1 MLRIFLIFAITY
13 MVVAEADGIKK
24 INYEEGFKSVNYSGR
39 LGAGVYSKAHFTFD
53 ENGIDSGAYLKA
65 RIKLFKH
72 YRDAAKIE
80 YSGKVDPTSFKKT
93 GIGLSMSILEFEV
106 YHTGSTMLEEAN
118 VTIPPVDENVTD
130 GNATDRNTTI
140 TKQKQ
145 KRREA
150 KMKKAK
156 ETLASLDDG
165 SGVLG
170 LNKGISLEDLNIT
183 LVKEYGTTLFI
194 GPIPLYIHAG
204 VGGDVGFDV
213 SVGLEGITKLV
224 GRVTP
229 YAKLG
234 GYARAGL
241 GSGFNIF
248 RKVDI
253 EYSAGAVGEMNL
265 ISEELSSEFSGE
277 IGYVTND
284 DYITSIKGTLH
295 EKIENTFK
303 GPNGTLRRY
312 INYYGPSKKKI
323 SKFLHADGWVERG
336 KAFEALFHH
345 WKQRNYSSPIT
356 DWSSYT
362 QTDTLLDESQTA
374 FEIPLMAVNEDIVF
388 YDDYN
393 CQGTDVGVFDSGYGS
408 DVNCKESLSCENN
421 KARSVLIKQAVR
433 PNTKIRV
440 YDNPEKRTSKYD
452 YTTIKVSAS
461 GLSGDVCIN
470 GFQHQTTDAER
481 TQGISVL
488 YHNVNEERILNG
500 NISHIRVF
508 N

>member
-1 MLRIFLIFAITY
+1 MLRMFLIFAIIY
-13 MVVAEADGIKK
+13 MVVAEAGGIKK
-24 INYEEGFKSVNYSGR
+24 IKYEESFKSVNYSGR

-65 RIKLFKH
+65 KIKLFSY

-80 YSGKVDPTSFKKT
+80 YSGKIDPASFENT
-93 GIGLSMSILEFEV
+93 GIGLSMSILEAEV

-118 VTIPPVDENVTD
+118 VTIPTVDEN
-130 GNATDRNTTI
+130 ATDANTTI
-140 TKQKQ
+140 KQKQ
-145 KRREA
+145 KRRAA

-156 ETLASLDDG
+156 ETLASLDEG
-165 SGVLG
+165 SDVLG
-170 LNKGISLEDLNIT
+170 LNKSISLEDLNVT
-183 LVKEYGTTLFI
+183 LAKEYGTTLFI

-204 VGGDVGFDV
+204 IGGDVGFDV

-224 GRVTP
+224 GSVTP
-229 YAKLG
+229 YAKIG

-241 GSGFNIF
+241 GSGFKVF
-248 RKVDI
+248 RKIDV

-265 ISEELSSEFSGE
+265 VSIELPSEFSGE
-277 IGYVTND
+277 IDFVAND

-295 EKIENTFK
+295 EKIGYTFK
-303 GPNGTLRRY
+303 GPSGRLKRY
-312 INYYGPSKKKI
+312 ISYYGPSKKKI
-323 SKFLHADGWVERG
+323 SKFLHADGWVERA
-336 KAFEALFHH
+336 KAAEALLHH
-345 WKQRNYSSPIT
+345 WRQRKYSRPIT

-374 FEIPLMAVNEDIVF
+374 FEIPLTAVNEHIIF
-388 YDDYN
+388 YDNYN
-393 CQGTDVGVFDSGYGS
+393 CQGNDVGVFDSDYES
-408 DVNCKESLSCENN
+408 DVNCKESISCENN
-421 KARSVLIKQAVR
+421 KARSVLIKQAVQ
-433 PNTKIRV
+433 PNTKVRV
-440 YDNPEKRTSKYD
+440 YDNPKKKTSKYD
-452 YTTIKVSAS
+452 YTTIKVSSS

-470 GFQHQTTDAER
+470 GFQHQTTDTEKA
-481 TQGISVL
+481 QGIRVL